1 MNSSLNH
8 VYRIIWNAALG
19 LWQVA
24 SEATRGRG
32 KTGSSQQARKARRA
46 LAAAT
51 AMTLAS
57 PAAWAVL
64 PTGGNVVA
72 GSATISQAGSALNIT
87 QASDKA
93 AINWQSF
100 SIGQGNSVNF
110 VQPSAT
116 SVALNRVLGND
127 VSVIQGA
134 INANGQV
141 FLVNQNGVLFTPT
154 AQVNVGGIVAS
165 TQNISTADFMAGK
178 YEFSGNSTA
187 TVENQG
193 SITTANGG
201 VVALVAAKVINNGTI
216 TAPQGTVGLAAGN
229 TVLLDLGG
237 PVKIQVTEGALNA
250 AIEQSG
256 GIRADGGT
264 IYLTAKA
271 AGNLAASVINHSG
284 VTRALTMASLTGEP
298 QGQTGSIA
306 LSADQ
311 INHTG
316 MLDVSGLL
324 AGQHGGDIHAQGKHY
339 SDSGTTFADGAAQ
352 GGNIDVRATNITQ
365 TQGAKVSASSSDGQG
380 GRIEMIGDL
389 GNGRAEFAGQILA
402 TGRRRGGFVDTSGAK
417 LLIKDT
423 LRVNTTS
430 SEGETGDWL
439 LDPVDFTIAASGGD
453 ITGAALSAALQ
464 INNVTIQTLDS
475 SVTCSTNVTCGT
487 GNATG
492 NGDIHVN
499 DSITATGSTRTL
511 TLQASRDINVNKAV
525 KVDGLNL
532 TAVRNVNVNEVVDV
546 GGSLTVNY
554 GASVS
559 GNTFTPNTTVRPT
572 DTGSLNM
579 KMNQDGFVGKI
590 NLGGSAGS
598 VSINS
603 NAYTVVRD
611 RAGLQALSS
620 SPSSRL
626 LLANDI
632 DLGGQE
638 WLPVGRTSSD
648 TPFTGSLEGLGH
660 EVKNL
665 SITNAVG
672 NGRVGLLG
680 TTSGLLNIT
689 NIGVSGSINATS
701 ASMSAGGLIG
711 SITTSSIANVT
722 VLRNVYSK
730 VNVTVSGNAGGLI
743 GNSQVASVINA
754 FSSGNVRNVVN
765 STNSTGGL
773 IAVFN
778 TGTVRNAFATGNV
791 EGGTTSTGATPPR
804 VGGLI
809 GFVQAASHVNI
820 ENVYATGDVIQK
832 SSGLSSTNTPG
843 GLFGA
848 ISTVSGNNITVDGAF
863 TTSKIISDISRK
875 GAIVGTGDIQST
887 GSITV
892 KNVYWDSAKSGLTQ
906 TIGGYTTNSG
916 ARTIVETNVQNVA
929 IGSPGTQFPNLKPE
943 VWSFVNGTP
952 TLKVF
957 QSAPSIQ
964 QVFIRLACGTL
975 CFNTYGDTLPTFVFD
990 DFAAANGTT
999 ALTNA
1004 TLTGTA
1010 TFNVTDANNNA
1021 VSGFSSL
1028 SNAGTYKF
1036 VYTGGL
1042 MASGFELVAGDAV
1055 TWTVVP
1061 RALTVTTN
1069 NFLNSATDAITVAN
1083 VAGLLQGQE
1092 FNGLKFANNV
1102 LSTSFGQNTLA
1113 SNYAT
1118 TVVVPGATG
1127 SDLTVN
1133 RALTVNGLNLTLQSD
1148 KNINIRNTL
1157 TSQGFS
1163 DKVTLNYGQGA
1174 VAANNTADYN
1184 FGLSPEGFVGKLNIH
1199 AGQNLST
1206 KLGSDGTS
1214 IDYTVITAL
1223 GEQGSVT
1230 GADLQGINGN
1240 LAGNFA
1246 LGGDIDAASTAQWNG
1261 GLGFDG
1267 IGDGD
1272 TGFSGR
1278 FTGLGHRVIG
1288 LTINRPEETSIG
1300 LFQILNG
1307 ATLRDIGVVDA
1318 SIAGLG
1324 DTGVLAG
1331 SGSNVQI
1338 RQVYSS
1344 GSVNA
1349 VSNAGGL
1356 IGALRLG
1363 GSVKQAFS
1371 HSSVMGGSGGVIGG
1385 LVGSVGGRSNI
1396 TLSEVFAT
1404 GAIKSLSGEVGGLVG
1419 RLETKGGAMLLSDA
1433 YATGPVTGTTS
1444 VGGLIGRLGQSS
1456 GTITIANTYAI
1467 GLVTATSDAAVVGGL
1482 IGTDRV
1488 GTVNLNNSFWDTV
1501 TTGKTNG
1508 IGDRSN
1514 SGTGPVGKTTAELKT
1529 VATYTSAGWDISG
1542 NGGAYPVLTF
1552 DGGKIWRSG
1561 ALITPLFIRL
1571 NCGTLCNNTYGD
1583 NVTLNFNGFDMTA
1596 GSTPV
1601 SNASLTGTAT
1611 YNVLKD
1617 NTVIGTT
1624 LDSMTDAGTYKIAYT
1639 GGLMADGFAL
1649 SAGDAVTWTVVPRK
1663 LTVEL
1668 VGTEANPLTKV
1679 YDGKTSLV
1687 LGTQNFQLGNFAP
1700 GTTHGATITQTNA
1713 AFNSQHVVSANL
1725 VSAALNSSHLSVTG
1739 DAKASNYELPLVV
1752 SKAGNITPKA
1762 LTITGSTVA
1771 DKIYNGERAAS
1782 VTAGT
1787 LSGFVNNERLGT
1799 TIATGTFAN
1808 KDVKRDSNGKPIAQD
1823 VAVTYTLVDGPSI
1836 TLNSFQG
1843 PVFLG
1848 TTTVPGDKSSNYTL
1862 IGETLQ
1868 GTITPKALAV
1878 TGLSAESKIYDGKL
1892 TATVTGT
1899 AVVDTANVVGQDQ
1912 VSVTGSVSGGLF
1924 ATKDVG
1930 TQKAVSLSGLMLTG
1944 AQAGNYM
1951 LSAAAL
1957 TADITAKALTVSGL
1971 TAENKTYDGT
1981 RTAKV
1986 SSVNAVF
1993 EGIIQGDM
2001 LSVTATGLFDT
2012 QDAGSNKAVA
2022 FSGIALSGTDAKN
2035 YALSTTTASTQ
2046 ANITP
2051 KVLTVTNTTV
2061 ANKTYDGTTAATVTV
2076 GTVSGLVAGETLGT
2090 TTATGS
2096 FADKDVARDANG
2108 DVIAKDVTV
2117 AYTLVDGTTTTT
2129 PPIIVTQPNLCPV
2142 GPCTPLTITTT
2153 IPGTTINGAKAGNYT
2168 LASETKTAKITPKA
2182 LSISGSKVTD
2192 KQYDGTQAATVTAGK
2207 LSGLITINGVTETL
2221 GATTAVGEFVGK
2233 NASSE
2238 AQAVNTV
2245 YTLVDGANSTHKA
2258 GNYSLANEVLT
2269 GKITQRVLS
2278 ITGST
2283 VTGRDYNGTKAA
2295 TVVVGTLGNLVAGET
2310 LGTTTASGTFAD
2322 KNAGS
2327 NKDVTVAYTLAD
2339 GEGSFTTGAP
2349 IPGTGG
2355 TQFGPPVIVPGT
2367 LASNYTL
2374 ANETLKGSI
2383 AQKAV
2388 TVAGIVAEGKTYD
2401 GNTTAKLTNQGSV
2414 ATGIEGE
2421 TLTVATTGSFNDKN
2435 AGARKVNTITTIAT
2449 NGTTLASN
2457 YTLSNAT
2464 NAVDATI
2471 AQKAV
2476 SVAGIA
2482 AKGKTYDGNTTA
2494 ELTNQGTV
2502 ATGIDGET
2510 LTVATTGSFN
2520 DKNAGDRKVN
2530 TLTTIANNGTT
2541 LASNY
2546 SLINSKGSV
2555 NATIAQKA
2563 VSVVGIVA
2571 NGKTYDGNTTAILS
2585 NQGTVATGISGESLA
2600 VSTTG
2605 SFNDKNA
2612 GARKVNTTTTIATNG
2627 TTLASNYTLS
2637 NATNAV
2643 DATIAQKA
2651 VSVAGIAAK
2660 GKTYDG
2666 NTTAELTN
2674 QGTVATGIDGE
2685 TLTVATTGSFDKK
2698 NAGARKVNTL
2708 TTIANNGTTLAS
2720 NYTLNNTSNSVDA
2733 TITQKALTIAA
2744 TATDKV
2750 YDGKSTATATL
2761 STSDVVTNDKVT
2773 LNQTAANFVNAQ
2785 GVNDKNVGTSKT
2797 VRVTGLSLTGDD
2809 ALNYTLKNESAAAQ
2823 TTANIT
2829 AKSLSITALA
2839 SDKVYNANTTAEV
2852 TLSTSDKIEG
2862 DVLTLNKKVA
2872 NFDTKNVGTGKTVTV
2887 EGLSLGGAD
2896 AGNYVISNAN
2906 ANATDT
2912 ADISKA
2918 ALSVSGITAANKTYD
2933 GTANATV
2940 STAKAQLKG
2949 LFEGDK
2955 LSVSATGSF
2964 ADKKAAPGKTVT
2976 LSSSYSGADVDNYTI
2991 TDQATTTADISKLG
3005 GVKVIADKQSKTVGA
3020 ADPQLTYTVTGLLAG
3035 DALAGALA
3043 REPGEAAGLYDITQG
3058 SLANE
3063 NYEIAE
3069 FTPAQLTI
3077 SQPIADVAIANAQT
3091 LEPKLDLQIEQEAI
3105 EERSGDIA
3113 PFIIAANQPRASGP
3127 AQLIVVNGGI
3137 KLPAGQ
3143 QEEN

>member
-8 VYRIIWNAALG
+8 VYRIVWNAALG

-72 GSATISQAGSALNIT
+72 GSASITQAGNALNIN

-187 TVENQG
+187 SVENQG
-193 SITTANGG
+193 SITAANGG
-201 VVALVAAKVINNGTI
+201 VVALVAAKVINSGTI
-216 TAPQGTVGLAAGN
+216 TAPQGTVGLAVGN

-237 PVKIQVTEGALNA
+237 PIKIQVTEGALNA

-284 VTRALTMASLTGEP
+284 VTRALTMSSLTGEP
-298 QGQTGSIA
+298 QGQTGSIV

-316 MLDVSGLL
+316 TLDVSGLL
-324 AGQHGGDIHAQGKHY
+324 AGQHGGDILAQGKHY
-339 SDSGTTFADGAAQ
+339 TDSGTTLADGAAQ
-352 GGNIDVRATNITQ
+352 GGNIDVRATHITQ
-365 TQGAKVSASSSDGQG
+365 TQVAKVSASSSDGQG

-430 SEGETGDWL
+430 SEGQTGEWL

-464 INNVTIQTLDS
+464 SNNVTIQTLDS
-475 SVTCSTNVTCGT
+475 SVTCSVNNCGT
-487 GNATG
+487 GNTSG
-492 NGDIHVN
+492 KGDIHVN
-499 DSITATGSTRTL
+499 DSITATNSGKTL

-532 TAVRNVNVNEVVDV
+532 TAVGNVNVNDVVDV
-546 GGSLTVNY
+546 GSSLTVNY

-559 GNTFTPNTTVRPT
+559 GSTFTPNTGVRLS
-572 DTGSLNM
+572 DTSSLNM
-579 KMNQDGFVGKI
+579 KMTLDGFIGKI
-590 NLGGSAGS
+590 NLGSLANSA
-598 VSINS
+598 VING
-603 NAYTVVRD
+603 NNYIIIRD
-611 RAGLQALSS
+611 RAGLLTISNNTASLAN
-620 SPSSRL
+620 RYVI
-626 LLANDI
+626 ANDI
-632 DLGGQE
+632 DLG
-638 WLPVGRTSSD
+638 SSW
-648 TPFTGSLEGLGH
+648 TPIGISSQGFTGFFEGLGH
-660 EVKNL
+660 LAKNL
-665 SITNAVG
+665 NVTTPLNNFSGFFNAITN
-672 NGRVGLLG
+672 
-680 TTSGLLNIT
+680 
-689 NIGVSGSINATS
+689 S
-701 ASMSAGGLIG
+701 ASISNLGVVGDVSVSSGAAGGLVGTTG
-711 SITTSSIANVT
+711 SAVDIL
-722 VLRNVYSK
+722 LRNVYSK
-730 VNVTVSGNAGGLI
+730 VNVSTTNNAGGLLGTATNGTTIINAISVGQTIKSSTASAGGVVGSFSTFSGTRAKNVFSSANVEGAINAGGLFGGLLNNSASGSVNILNVYATGNVVNVGNSANVRAGGLI
-743 GNSQVASVINA
+743 GQANSNGAS
-754 FSSGNVRNVVN
+754 
-765 STNSTGGL
+765 ST
-773 IAVFN
+773 IIID
-778 TGTVRNAFATGNV
+778 NAFASGKVTAN
-791 EGGTTSTGATPPR
+791 ATNASR
-804 VGGLI
+804 GGLI
-809 GFVQAASHVNI
+809 GFI
-820 ENVYATGDVIQK
+820 GTATGANM
-832 SSGLSSTNTPG
+832 S
-843 GLFGA
+843 
-848 ISTVSGNNITVDGAF
+848 ISNA
-863 TTSKIISDISRK
+863 
-875 GAIVGTGDIQST
+875 
-887 GSITV
+887 
-892 KNVYWDSAKSGLTQ
+892 YWDSAKSEQGAVSGSTVGLT
-906 TIGGYTTNSG
+906 TTNVNDV
-916 ARTIVETNVQNVA
+916 R
-929 IGSPGTQFPNLKPE
+929 IGNPATLFPNLNSDTWA
-943 VWSFVNGTP
+943 VVNGTP

-975 CFNTYGDTLPTFVFD
+975 CFNTYGNELPTFVFD

-999 ALTNA
+999 PLTNA

-1021 VSGFSSL
+1021 VTGFNSL

-1061 RALTVTTN
+1061 RTLTATLQGTTANPLSKAYDGNANLALSGANFVLGNFAHNQGTGATLGGSLTGSFN
-1069 NFLNSATDAITVAN
+1069 NAN
-1083 VAGLLQGQE
+1083 VAQ
-1092 FNGLKFANNV
+1092 ANTVTAN
-1102 LSTSFGQNTLA
+1102 LSEASLNLTGGALA
-1113 SNYAT
+1113 SNYVFPTTPVTAAGTITPKALTVITNEFVSSAT
-1118 TVVVPGATG
+1118 ATPTVVSQAGCVSVTCVGSITLDGKNLGLAFVETEQAGNYRTNLVIPGA
-1127 SDLTVN
+1127 SNADLTVL
-1133 RALTVNGLNLTLQSD
+1133 RDLTLAGGYDLTLRSD
-1148 KNINIRNTL
+1148 KNLFINSVLDAT
-1157 TSQGFS
+1157 TGTGS
-1163 DKVTLNYGQGA
+1163 KVTIEYGQGA
-1174 VAANNTADYN
+1174 VAASNTAQYILKLTND
-1184 FGLSPEGFVGKLNIH
+1184 GFTGKVNLK
-1199 AGQNLST
+1199 AGQNFST
-1206 KLGSDGTS
+1206 KLGSDGMLTNF
-1214 IDYTVITAL
+1214 TVVTAL
-1223 GEQGSVT
+1223 GEQGSRT
-1230 GADLQGINGN
+1230 RTDLQGITGDRS
-1240 LAGNFA
+1240 GRYV
-1246 LGGDIDAASTAQWNG
+1246 LGADIDASATAIWNNG
-1261 GLGFDG
+1261 AGFEPIDGGVAGGATPRPFQGIFDGLGHTVNNLQINSASSVVGLFAFTRSAELRHVGLEGGQVVSRSNDG
-1267 IGDGD
+1267 VGALVGEASSNSLIRHVYAKTAV
-1272 TGFSGR
+1272 TGFS
-1278 FTGLGHRVIG
+1278 
-1288 LTINRPEETSIG
+1288 
-1300 LFQILNG
+1300 
-1307 ATLRDIGVVDA
+1307 
-1318 SIAGLG
+1318 
-1324 DTGVLAG
+1324 
-1331 SGSNVQI
+1331 
-1338 RQVYSS
+1338 
-1344 GSVNA
+1344 
-1349 VSNAGGL
+1349 AGGL
-1356 IGALRLG
+1356 VGRLLG
-1363 GSVKQAFS
+1363 GQISNAFS
-1371 HSSVMGGSGGVIGG
+1371 TGKVVGSAVGGGLVGEQSGSSSSSISESYATGAVESTGIGGG
-1385 LVGSVGGRSNI
+1385 LVGSVRSII
-1396 TLSEVFAT
+1396 TLSDVFAT
-1404 GAIKSLSGEVGGLVG
+1404 GAVEGTSNVGGLVG
-1419 RLETKGGAMLLSDA
+1419 NSTRATINRA
-1433 YATGPVTGTTS
+1433 YATGKVTGTTN
-1444 VGGLIGRLGQSS
+1444 VGGFIGMAGET
-1456 GTITIANTYAI
+1456 GTT
-1467 GLVTATSDAAVVGGL
+1467 VTA
-1482 IGTDRV
+1482 
-1488 GTVNLNNSFWDTV
+1488 SFWDTETSGLTNAV
-1501 TTGKTNG
+1501 GTGSIGTGATGKTTTQ
-1508 IGDRSN
+1508 IN
-1514 SGTGPVGKTTAELKT
+1514 SPL
-1529 VATYTSAGWDISG
+1529 TYIDAGWDFANVWGKTLASANTGGIQLRDFSQNFYDNIIGISD
-1542 NGGAYPVLTF
+1542 AS
-1552 DGGKIWRSG
+1552 K
-1561 ALITPLFIRL
+1561 
-1571 NCGTLCNNTYGD
+1571 TYGEANTSITGATLSGVGVA
-1583 NVTLNFNGFDMTA
+1583 NVKLDF
-1596 GSTPV
+1596 GS
-1601 SNASLTGTAT
+1601 A
-1611 YNVLKD
+1611 
-1617 NTVIGTT
+1617 IGQ
-1624 LDSMTDAGTYKIAYT
+1624 LTDAGDYAYSSPNVVNVT
-1639 GGLMADGFAL
+1639 NLV
-1649 SAGDAVTWTVVPRK
+1649 AGQNTFVDYSVGK
-1663 LTVEL
+1663 LTINKKALTVAL
-1668 VGTEANPLTKV
+1668 QGSTANPLTKV
-1679 YDGKTSLV
+1679 YNGNDTLALAS
-1687 LGTQNFQLGNFAP
+1687 GNFTLS
-1700 GTTHGATITQTNA
+1700 GFVGEQGVGAVLNGVTSG
-1713 AFNSQHVVSANL
+1713 AFNNANVLQANTVSANVGEGTL
-1725 VSAALNSSHLSVTG
+1725 ALAQGV
-1739 DAKASNYELPLVV
+1739 KASNYSLPTAPVTAAGSITAKAVQV
-1752 SKAGNITPKA
+1752 SGLTAQNKEYDGKRAAMITGTATVATDAFIENDEVSVSGSISGALFADQNAGNDIAVSVTGLSLTGKDASNYQVTTAGLKANITPKA
-1762 LTITGSTVA
+1762 LSISGPTVL
-1771 DKIYNGERAAS
+1771 DKTYDGNRTAS

-1787 LSGFVNNERLGT
+1787 LSGLVTVDGVTERLGAT
-1799 TIATGTFAN
+1799 TAAGQFASN
-1808 KDVKRDSNGKPIAQD
+1808 DVARDAMGNVIVQD
-1823 VAVTYTLVDGPSI
+1823 VAITYTLANGAA
-1836 TLNSFQG
+1836 QG
-1843 PVFLG
+1843 EL
-1848 TTTVPGDKSSNYTL
+1848 PGAQASNYTL
-1862 IGETLQ
+1862 AGETK
-1868 GTITPKALAV
+1868 TAKITPK
-1878 TGLSAESKIYDGKL
+1878 T
-1892 TATVTGT
+1892 
-1899 AVVDTANVVGQDQ
+1899 
-1912 VSVTGSVSGGLF
+1912 
-1924 ATKDVG
+1924 
-1930 TQKAVSLSGLMLTG
+1930 
-1944 AQAGNYM
+1944 
-1951 LSAAAL
+1951 
-1957 TADITAKALTVSGL
+1957 
-1971 TAENKTYDGT
+1971 
-1981 RTAKV
+1981 
-1986 SSVNAVF
+1986 
-1993 EGIIQGDM
+1993 
-2001 LSVTATGLFDT
+2001 
-2012 QDAGSNKAVA
+2012 
-2022 FSGIALSGTDAKN
+2022 
-2035 YALSTTTASTQ
+2035 
-2046 ANITP
+2046 
-2051 KVLTVTNTTV
+2051 LTVTNTTV

-2076 GTVSGLVAGETLGT
+2076 GTVSGLVEGERLGT

-2096 FADKDVARDANG
+2096 FADKDVAREADG
-2108 DVIAKDVTV
+2108 KVISKNVSV

-2129 PPIIVTQPNLCPV
+2129 PPTTVQIPNLCPV

-2153 IPGTTINGAKAGNYT
+2153 IPGTTIQGAKAGNYS

-2182 LSISGSKVTD
+2182 LTISGSKVTD
-2192 KQYDGTQAATVTAGK
+2192 KQYDGTQAATVTAGM
-2207 LSGLITINGVTETL
+2207 LSGLITVNGVTETL

-2245 YTLVDGANSTHKA
+2245 YTLVDGANPTHKA
-2258 GNYSLANEVLT
+2258 GNYSLANDVLM
-2269 GKITQRVLS
+2269 GKITQRVLT

-2283 VTGRDYNGTKAA
+2283 VTGRDYDGTKAA
-2295 TVVVGTLGNLVAGET
+2295 TVVVGTLGNLVGDET
-2310 LGTTTASGTFAD
+2310 LGATTASGTFAD
-2322 KNAGS
+2322 KDAGS
-2327 NKDVTVAYTLAD
+2327 NKNVTVAYTLAD

-2355 TQFGPPVIVPGT
+2355 AQSGPPVIVPGA

-2388 TVAGIVAEGKTYD
+2388 TVTGIVAEGKTYD
-2401 GNTTAKLTNQGSV
+2401 GNTTAKLTNQGTV

-2435 AGARKVNTITTIAT
+2435 AGDRKVNTTTTIAT

-2457 YTLSNAT
+2457 YTLNNASNS
-2464 NAVDATI
+2464 VDATI
-2471 AQKAV
+2471 TQKAV

-2546 SLINSKGSV
+2546 SLSNSKGSV

-2571 NGKTYDGNTTAILS
+2571 NGKTYDGNTTATLS

-2612 GARKVNTTTTIATNG
+2612 GARKVNTTTTIASSG
-2627 TTLASNYTLS
+2627 ETLASNYTLS

-2651 VSVAGIAAK
+2651 VTVTGIVAE

-2666 NTTAELTN
+2666 NLTAKLTN

-2708 TTIANNGTTLAS
+2708 TTIANNDTTLAS
-2720 NYTLNNTSNSVDA
+2720 NYMLSNASNSVDA
-2733 TITQKALTIAA
+2733 TIAQKALTIAA

-2761 STSDVVTNDKVT
+2761 STKDVLGKDEVT
-2773 LNQTAANFVNAQ
+2773 LNQEAANFINANQ
-2785 GVNDKNVGTSKT
+2785 ENDKNVGQNKT
-2797 VRVTGLSLTGDD
+2797 VRVTGLSLTGGD
-2809 ALNYTLKNESAAAQ
+2809 AANYLLTNGEESAD
-2823 TTANIT
+2823 TTANLT
-2829 AKSLSITALA
+2829 AKSLTIAATA
-2839 SDKVYNANTTAEV
+2839 SDKVYNASTTAEV
-2852 TLSTSDKIEG
+2852 TLSTSDKVEG
-2862 DVLTLNKKVA
+2862 DVLTLNKTAA

-2896 AGNYVISNAN
+2896 AGNYAISNTN
-2906 ANATDT
+2906 AKATDT

-2955 LSVSATGSF
+2955 LSVSANGSF
-2964 ADKKAAPGKTVT
+2964 ADKTAATGKTVT

-3020 ADPQLTYTVTGLLAG
+3020 ADPKLTFTVTGLLNRDVLVG
-3035 DALAGALA
+3035 SLA

-3091 LEPKLDLQIEQEAI
+3091 LEPKLDLQIEREAL

-3113 PFIIAANQPRASGP
+3113 PFIIAANQPRAGGP

-3137 KLPAGQ
+3137 RLPAGQ